1 MLAMSSKSSL
11 SSPLTLPRGPALKNR
26 LALAPL
32 TNRQSLPDGSLGD
45 DEFRWLTKRA
55 EGDFSLTMT
64 CAAHVQAGGQGFPG
78 QLGIW
83 SDAHLPGLARLAQ
96 GIRAAG
102 SVSSVQIQHSGCRAK
117 PELTGQQPVAP
128 WDDAETG
135 ARALSTA
142 EVEQLVEDFI
152 LAALR
157 AERAGFDGV
166 ELHGAHGYLLGQFL
180 DTRNVRRNDRYGGSF
195 ENRSRILFEIIDGIR
210 RRAGRSFQL
219 GLRLSPERFG
229 LTLPESRALAQA
241 MMGSGQLDYLDMS
254 LWDVFKEP
262 MDEAFKGKTLL
273 ACFTELERGATRLGV
288 AGKIMDAATAQRC
301 LDQGADFVLIGR
313 GAILHHDFPRR
324 AIADPGFAS
333 AELPVSAEHLRQEGV
348 GPAFLDYLS
357 TAWQNFVRKPE
368 QH

>member
-1 MLAMSSKSSL
+1 MTSMPSL
-11 SSPLTLPRGPALKNR
+11 STPLPLSRGPAMKNR
-26 LALAPL
+26 VALAPL
-32 TNRQSLPDGSLGD
+32 TNWQSLPDGSLGD
-45 DEFRWLTKRA
+45 DEYRWLTLRA
-55 EGDFSLTMT
+55 RGDFSLTMT
-64 CAAHVQAGGQGFPG
+64 CAAHVQAVGQGFPG

-83 SDAHLPGLARLAQ
+83 SDAHLAGLERLAR
-96 GIRAAG
+96 GIREAG

-117 PELTGQQPVAP
+117 PKLTGQQPVAP
-128 WDDAETG
+128 WDDQETG

-142 EVEQLVEDFI
+142 EVEQIVEDFV

-157 AERAGFDGV
+157 AERAGFDGA

-180 DTRNVRRNDRYGGSF
+180 DARNVLRTDRYGGSF
-195 ENRSRILFEIIDGIR
+195 ENRSRILFEIVDGIR
-210 RRAGRSFQL
+210 SHVGRSFQL

-241 MMGSGQLDYLDMS
+241 MLGSGQLDYLDMS

-273 ACFTELERGATRLGV
+273 ACFAELERGHTRLGV

-324 AIADPGFAS
+324 AIADPGFA
-333 AELPVSAEHLRQEGV
+333 AAALPVSAEHLRQEGV

-357 TAWQNFVRKPE
+357 TAWQNFVSTPNA
-368 QH
+368 H